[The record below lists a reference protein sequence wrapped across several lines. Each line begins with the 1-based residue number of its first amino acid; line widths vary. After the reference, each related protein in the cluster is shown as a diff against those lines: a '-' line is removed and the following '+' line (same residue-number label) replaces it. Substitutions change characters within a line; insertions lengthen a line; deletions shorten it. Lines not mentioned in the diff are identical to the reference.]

1 MNGQQMC
8 LREYGTNAS
17 ATSAPCLG
25 VILSEPSP
33 RVYRLT
39 STPFKHDLVR
49 VQSGQAAASGEVEH
63 SPSFA
68 DYMRQVETWAAAY
81 DREPVPMTAE
91 DFEALYDEAF
101 PPMVQP

>member
-1 MNGQQMC
+1 MNGQHMC

-17 ATSAPCLG
+17 APTAPCLG
-25 VILSEPSP
+25 VIQSEASP
-33 RVYRLT
+33 RVYRVT
-39 STPFKHDLVR
+39 STPFRRDLVR
-49 VQSGQAAASGEVEH
+49 VQSGQAAASGEVGH

-81 DREPVPMTAE
+81 DREPAPMTAE

-101 PPMVQP
+101 PQMVQP